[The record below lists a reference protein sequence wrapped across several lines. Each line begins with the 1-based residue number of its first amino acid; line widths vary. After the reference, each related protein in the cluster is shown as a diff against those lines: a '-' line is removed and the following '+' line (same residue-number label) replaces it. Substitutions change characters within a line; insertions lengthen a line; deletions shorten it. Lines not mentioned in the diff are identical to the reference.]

1 MSGIWNRWL
10 VVAGVLALGWNL
22 GTAQNFYIQPK
33 TNSPYSRFGLGDPAD
48 PYFAAAAG
56 MAGVGAS
63 FNDPSHFNAV
73 NPASLGWLQVT
84 AFEVGLY
91 TRYSGLRTGGESSSN
106 WSGNLNYFSLAIPLK
121 NPINQAL
128 ERQKNKFGWGTA
140 VALQPY
146 TNVGYYVESV
156 SELPGAGQTVTSL
169 KGTGGT
175 YKLGWSNG
183 LRFGQLSLGVEA
195 GYLFG
200 KATYSR
206 RVEFDSLDVSY
217 ATELLDETSLK
228 SLQWKTG
235 VQYTLDLGKKTPAKW
250 VNDIGKPV
258 LTAGAY
264 FSNAPELTST
274 TSRLYYRDNFDLSAP
289 IDTFASATGAEASG
303 TLPGEMGFGLT
314 FEKKDKLRIS
324 AEYAAGKWSNYRNE
338 ARPESLLDS
347 WRFAFGGELI
357 PDVTSYNNYFQ
368 RVRYRAGFYYGTDP
382 RSVNGAQIKEY
393 GITLGAGFPIILPR
407 QTTSFLNIALE
418 AGRFG
423 LEESLMENFVQMTLG
438 FTLNDNS
445 WFFKRKFN

>member
-1 MSGIWNRWL
+1 MSGIWSRRFVL
-10 VVAGVLALGWNL
+10 AGILALGWNL
-22 GTAQNFYIQPK
+22 GITQNYLIQPK
-33 TNSPYSRFGLGDPAD
+33 SNSPYSRFGLGDPAD
-48 PYFAAAAG
+48 LYFAAAAG

-63 FNDPSHFNAV
+63 FNDPSHFNAL

-91 TRYSGLRTGGESSSN
+91 SRYSGLTAGNESSSN
-106 WSGNLNYFSLAIPLK
+106 WSGNLQYFSLAIPLK

-128 ERQKNKFGWGTA
+128 ERQKNRFGWGMA
-140 VALQPY
+140 FALQPH

-156 SELPGAGQTVTSL
+156 PDLPGAGRAATSL
-169 KGTGGT
+169 KGAGGI

-183 LRFGQLSLGVEA
+183 LRFGGFSLGLEA

-200 KATYSR
+200 KASYSR

-217 ATELLDETSLK
+217 STELLDETSLK
-228 SLQWKTG
+228 ALQWKTG
-235 VQYTLDLGKKTPAKW
+235 LQYTLDLGKKNASKW

-264 FSNAPELTST
+264 FSNAPEITTT

-289 IDTFASATGAEASG
+289 IDTFASATGQEASG
-303 TLPGEMGFGLT
+303 TLPGEMGFGIA
-314 FEKKDKLRIS
+314 FEKKDKLRIM
-324 AEYAAGKWSNYRNE
+324 AEYAAGKWSEYRNE
-338 ARPESLLDS
+338 ARPENLLDS
-347 WRFAFGGELI
+347 WRVAFAGELT
-357 PDVTSYNNYFQ
+357 PDVTSYNKYLR
-368 RVRYRAGFYYGTDP
+368 RVRYRAGFYYGADP
-382 RSVNGAQIKEY
+382 RSVNGAQLKEY
-393 GITLGAGFPIILPR
+393 GITIGAGFPIILPR

-423 LEESLMENFVQMTLG
+423 LEESLKENFVQMTLG